1 MRTSLGVSRRGWFAI
16 AVLAVLLALAAAW
29 ALRLM
34 RPAPASPSRY
44 VEVAHGAY
52 MLAQSDA
59 LSNFELV
66 KHDDTPFGNAAL
78 KDRWSFLIFGYT
90 FCPDFCPTT
99 LVVFNEL
106 HRLLA
111 QQPGGVRDVQFVM
124 VTVDPQRDTPKQ
136 LKAYVPQFNPEFIG
150 VTGNAPTIT
159 RLADSLGA
167 VFEKHPGDTGA
178 GYLMDHSSTVH
189 LIDPQGRLRAVFA
202 PPHVAADMAAGFQK
216 IRLPA
221 P

>member
-1 MRTSLGVSRRGWFAI
+1 MRVSRRGWLAI
-16 AVLAVLLALAAAW
+16 AALAVLLLLAAAW
-29 ALRLM
+29 AVRSIK
-34 RPAPASPSRY
+34 PAPASLSRY

-52 MLAQSDA
+52 LLARPDA
-59 LSNFELV
+59 LANFELV
-66 KHDDTPFGNAAL
+66 KHDETPFGNAAL

-111 QQPGGVRDVQFVM
+111 QQPGGVRDVQFMM
-124 VTVDPQRDTPKQ
+124 VTVDPQRDTPQQ

-150 VTGNAPTIT
+150 VTGNASTIK

-167 VFEKHPGDTGA
+167 VFEKHSGSTGA
-178 GYLMDHSSTVH
+178 GYLMDHSSTVY
-189 LIDPQGRLRAVFA
+189 LIDPQGQLRAVFA
-202 PPHVAADMAAGFQK
+202 PPHVAADMVTGFQK
-216 IRLPA
+216 IKVLA
-221 P
+221 L